1 MDQGMGNSVLATTID
16 RRTLLRRIGGIGLAA
31 ALGIAVTAREASAA
45 TGYLRTTSALKLRTG
60 PGTGRKVMAIMP
72 AGTVVQSLEKS
83 KNGFLYVSYQG
94 TNGWA
99 HGDFLESA
107 NGDGYEV
114 PVPVGTARTTD
125 AVNFRR
131 SPSPSASVIRV
142 LPAGTTVET
151 FDLSENG
158 YRMVGYAQTSGWI
171 HADYLGDA
179 GGPLGGYVVTTSAL
193 NLREEANMTS
203 RVLAVMPKGAK
214 AFRGDVIAN
223 DFLGV
228 TYNGISGWAH
238 KDYLQ
243 SV

>member
-114 PVPVGTARTTD
+114 P
-125 AVNFRR
+125 
-131 SPSPSASVIRV
+131 
-142 LPAGTTVET
+142 AGTTVET